1 MPFSRRNII
10 ASGAAGL
17 ATALSAQGIVK
28 AVTVADAATQDATP
42 AVAQAQSEQASAPGT
57 FADKVVLITGA
68 TSGIGETTAK
78 AFAREGAS
86 VFFCG
91 RRANLGAKVE
101 QDIRTMG
108 GEATYMQT
116 DVRQAEQVKVFVDSC
131 VSKYGR
137 IDIAFNNAA
146 IDYPPATIA
155 DTSVA
160 EFDDLM
166 STNARAVFVSM
177 KYELPY
183 LVETKGSI
191 INNASI
197 GGHRA
202 FPNIIGYG
210 ASKAAVIHMTKMAAQ
225 EYGKNVRINAVAPG
239 GVRTAMWERVQRDWN
254 VTEEQLVQPYP
265 MQRAAEP
272 EEIAD
277 AVMWLASEAASY
289 VSGMKLDI
297 DGGGLS

>member
-17 ATALSAQGIVK
+17 ATALSAQSIARAATGSEPPS
-28 AVTVADAATQDATP
+28 DAATT
-42 AVAQAQSEQASAPGT
+42 VAQVPSEAADTTGS
-57 FADKVVLITGA
+57 FAGKVVLITGA

-78 AFAREGAS
+78 AFAKEGAS

-101 QDIRTMG
+101 QNIRAMG
-108 GEATYMQT
+108 GEATYMRA
-116 DVRQAEQVKVFVDSC
+116 DVREADQVKAFVEGC

-137 IDIAFNNAA
+137 IDIAFNNAG

-155 DTSVA
+155 ETSIE

-166 STNARAVFVSM
+166 NTNARAVFVSM

-183 LVETKGSI
+183 LVETKGKI

-202 FPNIIGYG
+202 FPNIVGYG

-225 EYGKNVRINAVAPG
+225 EYGKNVRINAIAPG

-272 EEIAD
+272 DEIAE
-277 AVMWLASEAASY
+277 AVMWLASDAASY
-289 VSGMKLDI
+289 VSGMQLDI
-297 DGGGLS
+297 DGGGLG

>member
-17 ATALSAQGIVK
+17 ATALSAQSIAK
-28 AVTVADAATQDATP
+28 AAIGSEPPSDAATT
-42 AVAQAQSEQASAPGT
+42 VAQVPSEAADTTGS
-57 FADKVVLITGA
+57 FAGKVVLITGA
-68 TSGIGETTAK
+68 TSGIGEITAK
-78 AFAREGAS
+78 AFAKEGAS

-101 QDIRTMG
+101 QNIRAMG
-108 GEATYMQT
+108 GEATYMRA
-116 DVRQAEQVKVFVDSC
+116 DVREADQVKAFVEGC

-137 IDIAFNNAA
+137 IDIAFNNAG

-155 DTSVA
+155 ETSI
-160 EFDDLM
+160 EDFDDLM
-166 STNARAVFVSM
+166 NTNARAVFVSM

-183 LVETKGSI
+183 LVETKGKI

-202 FPNIIGYG
+202 FPNIVGYG
-210 ASKAAVIHMTKMAAQ
+210 ASKAAVIHMTKMTAQ
-225 EYGKNVRINAVAPG
+225 EYGKHVRINAIAPG

-272 EEIAD
+272 DEIAE
-277 AVMWLASEAASY
+277 AVMWLASDAASY
-289 VSGMKLDI
+289 VSGMRLDI
-297 DGGGLS
+297 DGGGLG